1 MFFPR
6 TNRCSALLKCAQELI
21 TEYEKRNKHLEAENL
36 RLFGLVVGLTCPL
49 TGSPKEEVAP
59 MNYEDERRAIE
70 LTDAAG
76 RAINNALPDL
86 AAKLSKQADKLLSAD
101 AGPAFEDW
109 VAIRNYNIER
119 FNGAFVSKMTQEL
132 YECWLAAGGSK

>member
-21 TEYEKRNKHLEAENL
+21 TEYEKRNKKLESENL
-36 RLFGLVVGLTCPL
+36 KLIGLAYPL
-49 TGSPKEEVAP
+49 TSSPKTEATP
-59 MNYEDERRAIE
+59 MLTVEDQNRAIE
-70 LTDAAG
+70 LSDAAN
-76 RAINNALPDL
+76 RALNAGNTALGERL
-86 AAKLSKQADKLLSAD
+86 TAEAEKLLRGN
-101 AGPAFEDW
+101 GPEFEDW
-109 VAIRNYNIER
+109 AAIRNYNIER

>member
-6 TNRCSALLKCAQELI
+6 THRCSVLLKCAQELI
-21 TEYEKRNKHLEAENL
+21 TEYEKRNKKLESENL
-36 RLFGLVVGLTCPL
+36 KLIGLAYPL
-49 TGSPKEEVAP
+49 TSSPKTEATP
-59 MNYEDERRAIE
+59 MLTVEDQNRVIE
-70 LTDAAG
+70 LSDAAN
-76 RAINNALPDL
+76 RARCAGGEQLAEKL
-86 AAKLSKQADKLLSAD
+86 AAEADRLLSAH